1 MILLNKI
8 KGSFQNYPEV
18 SIKIVNTLV
27 KSIKDEKVFKETIGF
42 LSNLINSEHNI
53 KKKIVYLKM
62 LDGVIKSLSKNFD
75 DKFANES
82 SQ

>member
-42 LSNLINSEHNI
+42 LSNLINTEHNI

-62 LDGVIKSLSKNFD
+62 LDGVIQSLSKNFD

-82 SQ
+82 NQ